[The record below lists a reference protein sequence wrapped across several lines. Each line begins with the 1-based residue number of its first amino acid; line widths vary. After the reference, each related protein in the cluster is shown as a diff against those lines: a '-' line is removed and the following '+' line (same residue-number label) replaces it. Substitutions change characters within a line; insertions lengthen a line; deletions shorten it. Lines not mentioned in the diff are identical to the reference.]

1 MKLALNNTTIE
12 KYFGFLIR
20 LDNLSKKRLIIKLT
34 ESIDENEN
42 DKLDL
47 KTMYGSWE
55 DARTSDE
62 IISDLKFSRIEK
74 SNPIDL

>member
-12 KYFGFLIR
+12 KYFGFLIK

-42 DKLDL
+42 AKLDL
-47 KTMYGSWE
+47 KTMYGNWE
-55 DARTSDE
+55 DSRTSDE
-62 IISDLKFSRIEK
+62 IISDLKFSRIDK

>member
-42 DKLDL
+42 ATLDL

-55 DARTSDE
+55 DSRTSDE